1 MRRQIKYNI
10 QFIPIVQ
17 TRSTRSSVD
26 GADSADMSTAS
37 FPAAQ
42 EAATMSASES
52 AGGEDINKFMG

>member
-17 TRSTRSSVD
+17 TRSSVG

-52 AGGEDINKFMG
+52 AGGEDINKFMR